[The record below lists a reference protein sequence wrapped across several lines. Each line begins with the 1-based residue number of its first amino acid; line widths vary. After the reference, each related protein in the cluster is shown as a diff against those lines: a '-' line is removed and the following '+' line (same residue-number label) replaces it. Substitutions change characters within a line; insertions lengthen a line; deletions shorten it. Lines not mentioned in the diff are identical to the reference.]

1 MAYTPA
7 SGNNGRIYEFGNE
20 TIISGFYKWT
30 LKKNTKAV
38 IYLHFESPNDADG
51 NYWEQNLQG
60 GSSGDVTLEGYIDT
74 FSATATDSGTPALR
88 NGLLVI
94 LSLVLIKGTPWGFN
108 QIAARCTDYEVS
120 SDITSDKP
128 ATYKASFKTSGIVGS
143 TTTVTG

>member
-1 MAYTPA
+1 MAATSAAFTGLPVRVTVFAQPA
-7 SGNNGRIYEFGNE
+7 FI
-20 TIISGFYKWT
+20 
-30 LKKNTKAV
+30 
-38 IYLHFESPNDADG
+38 
-51 NYWEQNLQG
+51 
-60 GSSGDVTLEGYIDT
+60 
-74 FSATATDSGTPALR
+74 TDSGTPALR

-128 ATYKASFKTSGIVGS
+128 STYKASFKTSGIVGS